1 MRYLLIIKYDGTRY
15 HGWQVQ
21 KNALAVQAVVQNA
34 LGAVLGTPPDVTGCS
49 RTDSGVHVNM
59 YCCHFD
65 TDKLIPERNMILAV
79 NRALPDDISAYGC
92 RKVDGSFHAR
102 YSATGKQY
110 IYRFFNSP
118 YRDAFLER
126 YTYRVFSHMDEAL
139 MNKAAAEMVGT
150 YDFSSFCSVNAKE
163 GSKVRTVSRAQ
174 VVREGQSV
182 TFITEADGY
191 LYNMV
196 RIMAGTLLRVS
207 EGKIAPGDIKG
218 IIESKNRQL
227 AGPTLPAK
235 GLFLNRVFYPEFSS
249 GFGGE
254 SIGR

>member
-1 MRYLLIIKYDGTRY
+1 M
-15 HGWQVQ
+15 
-21 KNALAVQAVVQNA
+21 
-34 LGAVLGTPPDVTGCS
+34 
-49 RTDSGVHVNM
+49 
-59 YCCHFD
+59 
-65 TDKLIPERNMILAV
+65 
-79 NRALPDDISAYGC
+79 
-92 RKVDGSFHAR
+92 
-102 YSATGKQY
+102 
-110 IYRFFNSP
+110 
-118 YRDAFLER
+118 
-126 YTYRVFSHMDEAL
+126 
-139 MNKAAAEMVGT
+139 
-150 YDFSSFCSVNAKE
+150 
-163 GSKVRTVSRAQ
+163 RTVSRAQ